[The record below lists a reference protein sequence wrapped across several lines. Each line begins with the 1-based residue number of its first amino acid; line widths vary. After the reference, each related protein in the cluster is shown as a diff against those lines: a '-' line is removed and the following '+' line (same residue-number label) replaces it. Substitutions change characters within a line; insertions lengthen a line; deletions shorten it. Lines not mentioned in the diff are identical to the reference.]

1 MGFDESMI
9 ELIGQD
15 GARLTLSDE
24 AGVGG
29 LSVRASCGWADASF
43 RSNLG
48 LLELAQLVT
57 GLDALIAADSGAF
70 SWTARE
76 NWVALT
82 FVMAKRGELH
92 LSVVLQ
98 QPPDYLHEL
107 RLFLNLKQ
115 SDLGQ
120 IRDGFRSLD

>member
-1 MGFDESMI
+1 MGFDESVI

-15 GARLTLSDE
+15 GAQLTISGD

-29 LSVRASCGWADASF
+29 LSVGASCGWAQASF
-43 RSNLG
+43 RAKLG
-48 LLELAQLVT
+48 SVELAELVT
-57 GLDALIAADSGAF
+57 GLDALVAADSGAF

-76 NWVALT
+76 NWASLT

-107 RLFLNLKQ
+107 RLFLNLRQ
-115 SDLGQ
+115 VDLGQ
-120 IRDGFRSLD
+120 IRDGFRSLG